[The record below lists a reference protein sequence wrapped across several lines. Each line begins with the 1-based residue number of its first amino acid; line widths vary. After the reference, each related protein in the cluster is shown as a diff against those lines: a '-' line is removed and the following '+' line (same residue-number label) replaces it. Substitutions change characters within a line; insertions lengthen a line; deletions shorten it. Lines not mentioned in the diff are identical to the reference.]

1 MRLILMGPPGSG
13 KGTQAK
19 RICERL
25 GIAHLSTGDILRAE
39 VNAGTP
45 LGSAVAATMAAGGLV
60 SDETVSAIVANRI
73 AGQEAAGG
81 FVLDGFPRT
90 ISQAL
95 ALKQALGQHALT
107 AVIEL
112 VVPEEAL
119 FERIRRRA
127 EESVGAGG
135 TQRADDNAG
144 TLQLRLKAYR
154 AETLSVSEFYK
165 DRSPYFQ
172 VDGLAAPEDVTT
184 RILEIL
190 RAPAR
195 DYS

>member
-19 RICERL
+19 RICEKL
-25 GIAHLSTGDILRAE
+25 GIPHLSTGDILRAE
-39 VNAGTP
+39 VKAGTP
-45 LGSAVAATMAAGGLV
+45 LGSAVAAIMAAGGLV
-60 SDETVSAIVANRI
+60 SDDTVSAIVATRI
-73 AGQEAAGG
+73 AGPEAQRG

-90 ISQAL
+90 ISQAA
-95 ALKQALGQHALT
+95 ALEQALGEQALT
-107 AVIEL
+107 AVVEL

-127 EESVGAGG
+127 DEAVGAGG
-135 TQRADDNAG
+135 PQRADDNAA
-144 TLQLRLKAYR
+144 TLELRLRAYR

-165 DRSPYFQ
+165 DRAPYFQ
-172 VDGLAAPEDVTT
+172 VDGLASPEDVTA

-190 RAPAR
+190 KTAEME
-195 DYS
+195 YS

>member
-25 GIAHLSTGDILRAE
+25 SIPHLSTGDILRAE
-39 VNAGTP
+39 VKAGTP

-60 SDETVSAIVANRI
+60 SDDTVSAIVATRI
-73 AGQEAAGG
+73 AGPEAERG

-90 ISQAL
+90 ISQAA
-95 ALKQALGQHALT
+95 ALDQSLGEHSLT

-112 VVPEEAL
+112 VVPEEEL
-119 FERIRRRA
+119 YDRICRRA
-127 EESVGAGG
+127 AESAGA
-135 TQRADDNAG
+135 QRADDNAA
-144 TLQLRLKAYR
+144 TLELRLKAYR
-154 AETLSVSEFYK
+154 AETLSVSEFYR
-165 DRSPYFQ
+165 DRSPYFH
-172 VDGLAAPEDVTT
+172 VDGLAAPEDVTA

-190 RAPAR
+190 EGLQAE
-195 DYS
+195 YS

>member
-19 RICERL
+19 RICEKL
-25 GIAHLSTGDILRAE
+25 GIPHLSTGDILRAE
-39 VNAGTP
+39 VKAETP
-45 LGSAVAATMAAGGLV
+45 LGCTVAATMAAGGLV
-60 SDETVSAIVANRI
+60 SDDTVSAIVANRL
-73 AGQEAAGG
+73 ASPEAERG

-90 ISQAL
+90 IVQAA
-95 ALKQALGQHALT
+95 ALDQSLGERSLT

-112 VVPEEAL
+112 VVPEEEL
-119 FERIRRRA
+119 YDRICRRA
-127 EESVGAGG
+127 AESAGA
-135 TQRADDNAG
+135 QRADDNAA
-144 TLQLRLKAYR
+144 TLELRLQAYR

-172 VDGLAAPEDVTT
+172 VDGLAAPQDVTA

-190 RAPAR
+190 ETAATE
-195 DYS
+195 YS